1 MSAEGFFSQ
10 ATEQSQVKTAIVDK
24 YFEAWAGVMISQA
37 KKYPWKSS
45 GRIAYVDLFAGPGY
59 YKNGT
64 PSTPILI
71 LRKAIEDED
80 LRERLVTVFNDK
92 DSYVCDALESAIQQ
106 LPGIQQ
112 LKHPP
117 QVRVS
122 EIGDE
127 IVEILSQRTLVP
139 TLFFMDPFGYKGLSH
154 ALFNSALKDWGSECV
169 IFFNLNR
176 IRMTL
181 HNELFREHMEA
192 LFGGERF
199 DTLCQRLTHLT
210 IQARELAIVEAMC
223 AALEDAGAE
232 YVLPFRFKD
241 ERGTRTSH
249 YLIHASKNELGYE
262 IMKGIMAGE
271 SSQTDQGVP
280 SFEYSPADRRFPRL
294 FELTRPL
301 DDLEDM
307 LLDEFAE
314 STLTMLE
321 VYRAHHVN
329 RPYIKRNYKHVL
341 YRMETNRKLS
351 CNPPHTDRRKNTF
364 ADDVEVTFPDRRQ
377 G

>member
-1 MSAEGFFSQ
+1 MSADVFFSQ
-10 ATEQSQVKTAIVDK
+10 PTEQSQVKTAIVEK
-24 YFEAWAGVMISQA
+24 YFEAWARVMISQA
-37 KKYPWKSS
+37 ND
-45 GRIAYVDLFAGPGY
+45 RIAYVDLFAGPGY
-59 YKNGT
+59 YDNGT

-80 LRERLVTVFNDK
+80 LRERLVAVFNDK
-92 DSYVCDALESAIQQ
+92 DSDVCDALENAIQQ
-106 LPGIQQ
+106 LPGIEQ
-112 LKHPP
+112 LKCPP
-117 QVRVS
+117 RVRVS
-122 EIGDE
+122 EIDDA
-127 IVEILSQRTLVP
+127 IVEFLSQTPLVP

-154 ALFNSALKDWGSECV
+154 VLFSSALKDWGSECI

-181 HNELFREHMEA
+181 HNELFQEHMDD
-192 LFGGERF
+192 LFGEERSQA
-199 DTLCQRLTHLT
+199 LGQRLPSLT
-210 IQARELAIVEAMC
+210 IQARELAIVEEMC
-223 AALEDAGAE
+223 AALEDAGAA

-262 IMKGIMAGE
+262 IMKEIMAGE

-321 VYRAHHVN
+321 VYREHHVN
-329 RPYIKRNYKHVL
+329 KPYIKRNYKHVL
-341 YRMETNRKLS
+341 YRMETNGKLS
-351 CNPPHTDRRKNTF
+351 CNPPHTDRRNDTF
-364 ADDVEVTFPDRRQ
+364 ADHVKVTFPNRRQ